1 MEAIEVTSVSSEGQV
16 VIPKSIRSQLS
27 ISEGTKFI
35 VLAEGNNLLLKKI
48 NEPQITEFDA
58 LLRRTRELMK
68 GRKITPKDIQKAIKS
83 SRAKRAR

>member
-1 MEAIEVTSVSSEGQV
+1 METIEVTSVSSKGQV
-16 VIPKSIRSQLS
+16 VIPKSIRTQLA

-48 NEPQITEFDA
+48 NEPKKAEFDA
-58 LLRRTRELMK
+58 LLRRTREIMK
-68 GRKITPKDIQKAIKS
+68 NRKVTPKDVQKAIKT